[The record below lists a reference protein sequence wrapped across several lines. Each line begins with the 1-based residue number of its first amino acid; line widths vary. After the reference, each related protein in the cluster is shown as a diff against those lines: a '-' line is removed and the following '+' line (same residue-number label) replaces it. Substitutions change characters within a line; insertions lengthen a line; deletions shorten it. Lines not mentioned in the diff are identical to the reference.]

1 MLFKQLALFSSLA
14 IGSAIP
20 NSLEKRTPFQTRILD
35 TGTTFAEENNGWWQ
49 LIDANGDGTPDLAYI
64 KNKNTGTGYVE
75 VHIASSSSN
84 FQTRILEV
92 PTTFVEEDNGTWR
105 LFKSSNSVL
114 PDLVYIKTQNTPS
127 GYVEVHIASGASTY
141 KTRTVEVVTTFANE
155 QDGQWNVYNYEGNG
169 KPDLVFIKTSNTGT
183 GTDEVFVASAA
194 SSYQTRLL
202 STGTTFTVENNGF
215 WQLGDYSANGDL
227 IYIKDNNTGTGTTE
241 VHIASKASGYQTRL
255 LDVGSTFT
263 EEQNGP
269 WLLIDFNGDGV
280 LDLTYIKYQNTGSG
294 TVEVHV
300 ASG

>member
-1 MLFKQLALFSSLA
+1 MLFKQLALFSSVVF
-14 IGSAIP
+14 GSAIP
-20 NSLEKRTPFQTRILD
+20 NKIEKRAPYQTRILD
-35 TGTTFAEENNGWWQ
+35 TGTTFAQENNGWWQ
-49 LIDANGDGTPDLAYI
+49 LIDANGDGKPDLAYI

-92 PTTFVEEDNGTWR
+92 PTTFTEEDNGTWR
-105 LFKSSNSVL
+105 LFKSSSSNL

-127 GYVEVHIASGASTY
+127 GYVEVHIASGTSTY

-155 QDGQWNVYNYEGNG
+155 QDGQWNVYDYDGDG

-194 SSYQTRLL
+194 SNYQTRLI

-215 WQLGDYSANGDL
+215 WQLGSYSANGDL
-227 IYIKDNNTGTGTTE
+227 IYIKDINTGTGTTE
-241 VHIASKASGYQTRL
+241 VHIASRASGYQTRL

-263 EEQNGP
+263 QEQNGF
-269 WLLIDFNGDGV
+269 WQLIDFNADGK
-280 LDLTYIKYQNTGSG
+280 LDLTYIKYQNTGTG